1 MGGGR
6 SGSNTA
12 IVPCSLHRPP
22 GGRHGIGVTPAL
34 FHRSAHEGR
43 MAGEK
48 KRSTSSEPVASTM
61 PTMAPADCEAVAT
74 SPPATTGTAALRSAI
89 ASFTLEYFPSPDEA
103 QPLWFGACKPK
114 YQDALQKLAAAHRP
128 HLHAAGAG
136 AARWLA
142 DAESWPVAE
151 RAAACIYL
159 DQMGRNCVAVG
170 GANADGAE
178 NLKVG
183 CDAIALALAER
194 LDAECFGGSGGGG
207 APVGG
212 GVAWTAATFCFF
224 TLVLRHRRT
233 AASMARSR
241 ELLELA
247 LGGGWA
253 GGPAEHSDAARGLCA
268 RFLEETEEA
277 IRAVAAEACIER
289 ALASDVPRVLQDPL
303 TAGAPAD
310 NAFIE
315 ELQLRV
321 LDERCVRSI
330 YIKVDFVKIIIIIY
344 QVSKVK

>member
-1 MGGGR
+1 MGGTGR
-6 SGSNTA
+6 SVLSFRA
-12 IVPCSLHRPP
+12 SLLHSWQAPRRVR
-22 GGRHGIGVTPAL
+22 GGEEKE
-34 FHRSAHEGR
+34 HEYDVDAR
-43 MAGEK
+43 ARARAREMAADG
-48 KRSTSSEPVASTM
+48 EPVA
-61 PTMAPADCEAVAT
+61 ADREAMAT
-74 SPPATTGTAALRSAI
+74 SPTTTAASLRSAI
-89 ASFTLEYFPSPDEA
+89 ASFTSDYFPSPDEA
-103 QPLWFGACKPK
+103 QPLWFGARKP
-114 YQDALQKLAAAHRP
+114 QHRAALQKLAAAHRP
-128 HLHAAGAG
+128 HLQAAAAAAAAGAG

-142 DAESWPVAE
+142 DAEAWPAAE
-151 RAAACIYL
+151 RAAACVYL
-159 DQMGRNCVAVG
+159 DQMGRNCAAVG

-178 NLKVG
+178 AQKAG
-183 CDAIALALAER
+183 CVAIALALAER
-194 LDAECFGGSGGGG
+194 LDAECFGGGGGSP
-207 APVGG
+207 AGG
-212 GVAWTAATFCFF
+212 GVLWTAATFCFF

-233 AASMARSR
+233 AAMARSR

-253 GGPAEHSDAARGLCA
+253 AGPAEHSDAARGLCA